1 MTKPVNYSVIRLSRD
16 QFRNRIRASIGVY
29 LNAMGY
35 RSSLADGRAD
45 AWLAQQGEPNW
56 TAVAAFAHPTDLD
69 VSHIADDPRAD
80 LVGIGFCF
88 SGNSR
93 QWWNQQVHAG
103 LARHGT
109 SPRRIRSLLNHYVEL
124 SELHVLPEHQ
134 GAHLGE
140 DMLRLM
146 LEGRPE
152 RIVLLST
159 PEVPDE
165 ENRAWSLY
173 RRTGFC
179 DVLRDFHFPG
189 DPRPFAVLGS
199 ALPLPPVR
207 QSGLTLKAP

>member
-1 MTKPVNYSVIRLSRD
+1 MTKPVKYSVIRLTQE
-16 QFRNRIRASIGVY
+16 QFRNQIRASIGIY
-29 LNAMGY
+29 ISAMGY
-35 RSSLADGRAD
+35 RSSVADGRAG
-45 AWLAQQGEPNW
+45 AWLAQQAEPNW
-56 TAVAAFAHPTDLD
+56 TAVGAFAHPDDLD
-69 VSHIADDPRAD
+69 THHLADDLRAE

-103 LARHGT
+103 LTRQGT
-109 SPRRIRSLLNHYVEL
+109 SLRRVRSLLNHYVEL
-124 SELHVLPEHQ
+124 SEIHVLPDHQ

-146 LEGRPE
+146 MDGRPE

-159 PEVPDE
+159 PEVPEE

-173 RRTGFC
+173 RRIGFC

-207 QSGLTLKAP
+207 QSGLTSKVP